1 MEMKWR
7 GEMHKYFEAAI
18 FDLDGVLVDTAKYH
32 FLAWKQIADSLGFE
46 FTLQDNE
53 RLKGVSRMDS
63 LNILLSIGKL
73 DFTDKEK
80 ERLADKKNKLYVDYI
95 IQIGEEELLPG
106 TLKLLKALR
115 GGGIKTAIGSA
126 SKNTPLIIEGL
137 GIKDYFDA
145 ISDGN
150 IISKAKP
157 DPEVFIKAAE
167 MLKVSPENCVV
178 FEDAEA
184 GVKAAK
190 NAGMYAI
197 GVGREKDLPGADN
210 WIKNLEEVDYK
221 KLFRII

>member
-1 MEMKWR
+1 
-7 GEMHKYFEAAI
+7 MHKYFEAAI

-46 FTLQDNE
+46 FTLRDNE

-80 ERLADKKNKLYVDYI
+80 EELADKKNKLYVDYI
-95 IQIGEEELLPG
+95 IQIGQEELLPG

-115 GGGIKTAIGSA
+115 GDGIKTAIGSA

-190 NAGMYAI
+190 NAGMYAV
-197 GVGREKDLPGADN
+197 GVGREKDLPEADN

>member
-1 MEMKWR
+1 
-7 GEMHKYFEAAI
+7 MHKYFEAAI

-80 ERLADKKNKLYVDYI
+80 EELADKKNKLYVDYI
-95 IQIGEEELLPG
+95 IQIGQEELLPG

-115 GGGIKTAIGSA
+115 GDGIKTAIGSA

-190 NAGMYAI
+190 NAGMYAV
-197 GVGREKDLPGADN
+197 GVGREKDLPEADN

>member
-1 MEMKWR
+1 
-7 GEMHKYFEAAI
+7 MHKYFEAAL

-32 FLAWKQIADSLGFE
+32 FLAWKQIGDGLGFE
-46 FTLQDNE
+46 FTVQDNE

-73 DFTDKEK
+73 DFTEAEK
-80 ERLADKKNKLYVDYI
+80 ERLADKKNKLYVGYI
-95 IQIGEEELLPG
+95 AQIGEEELLPG

-115 GGGIKTAIGSA
+115 LGGVKIAIGSA
-126 SKNTPLIIEGL
+126 SKNTPLIIERL
-137 GIKDYFDA
+137 GIRNYFDA

-150 IISKAKP
+150 SISKAKP
-157 DPEVFIKAAE
+157 NPEVFIRAAE

-197 GVGREKDLPGADN
+197 GVGREQDLPEADT
-210 WIKNLEEVDYK
+210 WVKDLEEVDYK
-221 KLFRII
+221 KLFQII

>member
-1 MEMKWR
+1 MKKKWR
-7 GEMHKYFEAAI
+7 GQMHKYFEAAL

-32 FLAWKQIADSLGFE
+32 FLAWKQIGDALGFE
-46 FTLQDNE
+46 FTVQDNE

-73 DFTDKEK
+73 DFTEAEK
-80 ERLADKKNKLYVDYI
+80 ESLADKKNKLYVDYI
-95 IQIGEEELLPG
+95 AQIGEEELLPG

-115 GGGIKTAIGSA
+115 LGGVKIAIGSA
-126 SKNTPLIIEGL
+126 SKNTPLIIERL
-137 GIKDYFDA
+137 GIRNYFDA

-150 IISKAKP
+150 SISKAKP
-157 DPEVFIKAAE
+157 DPEVFIRAAE

-197 GVGREKDLPGADN
+197 GVGREQDLPEADT

-221 KLFRII
+221 KLFQII